1 MAHFRLKEI
10 AKPQRWSAHSIKE
23 KTGLSYNTVWTIW
36 TNRSSGCDL
45 ATLQRI
51 ADTIGCAPGDLI
63 GSGDPAPDAEPDPDP
78 DRA

>member
-1 MAHFRLKEI
+1 MAYFRLREI
-10 AKPQRWSAHSIKE
+10 AKPLRWSARSLAIQS
-23 KTGLSYNTVWTIW
+23 GLSYNTVWTMW
-36 TNRSSGCDL
+36 VNRSAGCDL
-45 ATLQRI
+45 STLQRI

>member
-36 TNRSSGCDL
+36 TNRSSGC
-45 ATLQRI
+45 
-51 ADTIGCAPGDLI
+51 
-63 GSGDPAPDAEPDPDP
+63 EPPY
-78 DRA
+78 RLH